1 LILFEFAGQ
10 REKIGALV
18 MNLEIC
24 VDSVESA
31 IAAARGGARRIE
43 LCSALSE
50 GGITPSAGLIT
61 AVRSAVDIDV
71 FVIIRPR
78 GGDFVYSDSELNV
91 MHKDILE
98 AKMHKVNGVVLGIL
112 TEGADVDIARMRR
125 LVEVARPLQVT
136 FHRAFDLVRD
146 MDRALEDVIACGA
159 DRILTSGGQPTAMQ
173 GAAVI
178 AKLQKKAG
186 DRIGIMA
193 GGGIRA
199 SNVRTIALKTGVREV
214 HTSLSKEVEA
224 KPSDGGAEFGA
235 RLIPHKSYRVL
246 EHDVRAFKSALDA
259 IAVEARQGGR
269 LQ

>member
-1 LILFEFAGQ
+1 
-10 REKIGALV
+10 

-31 IAAARGGARRIE
+31 IAAATGGAKRIE

-50 GGITPSAGLIT
+50 GGITPSTGLIS
-61 AVRSAVDIDV
+61 AVRSAVKIDV

-78 GGDFVYSDSELNV
+78 GGDFVYSDPELDV

-98 AKMHKVNGVVLGIL
+98 AKARKVDGVVLGIL
-112 TEGADVDIARMRR
+112 TEAGAVDITRMRQ
-125 LVEVARPLQVT
+125 LIEIARPLQVT
-136 FHRAFDLVRD
+136 FHRAFDLARD

-159 DRILTSGGQPTAMQ
+159 DRILTSGGKPDAMR
-173 GAAVI
+173 GATKI
-178 AKLQKKAG
+178 AQLLQKAG
-186 DRIGIMA
+186 GRIGIMA

-199 SNVRTIALKTGVREV
+199 SNVRTVALMTGVREV
-214 HTSLSKEVEA
+214 HTSLSKDVES

-235 RLIPHKSYRVL
+235 RLNSHKSFRVL

-259 IAVEARQGGR
+259 IAVEAKPGAR